1 MSSTQPDHQNVS
13 LCNFSHAMPDPMHWY
28 LHRQCSAMIWW
39 LHSWKHLWQAGR
51 CQLLGVQEKH
61 VEENG
66 CMSNF
71 VADVLKKYQ
80 CEWIGRAQSVDFKL
94 MEVDWQQK
102 PNKKWSS
109 WWRSSLCSSLNGQN
123 AQPGAHRPWSPLIV
137 VSPPPSA
144 APPTTTPVFSFAVTF
159 AVVTSWGFLGFCVN
173 KAWREEWQWKMNC

>member
-1 MSSTQPDHQNVS
+1 MSLFAIFPM
-13 LCNFSHAMPDPMHWY
+13 LCQI
-28 LHRQCSAMIWW
+28 QCTDICIANALQWSGDCTHENIIDKRADFNCW
-39 LHSWKHLWQAGR
+39 GG
-51 CQLLGVQEKH
+51 GVQEKH

-102 PNKKWSS
+102 PNEKWSS
-109 WWRSSLCSSLNGQN
+109 CWRSSLCSSLNGQN

-144 APPTTTPVFSFAVTF
+144 APPTTPVFSFAV
-159 AVVTSWGFLGFCVN
+159 VTNWGFLGFCVN